1 VIAPVPPLA
10 PLTCQVPNQSF
21 DFTFLTV
28 NGAGHMVPQHKPV
41 RALAM
46 ITRFFAD
53 KPF

>member
-1 VIAPVPPLA
+1 
-10 PLTCQVPNQSF
+10 VPNKPF

-28 NGAGHMVPQHKPV
+28 NAAGHMVPQVRPV

-46 ITRFFAD
+46 ISRFFND